1 MTIDPSAAGGASFG
15 GASVLDDLAWRGLIA
30 HSTDLDAL
38 RAELATGPIT
48 LYCGFDPTAPSLHV
62 GHLAQTLTA
71 RRFQLA
77 GHLPL
82 ALVGGATG
90 MIGDPKPTSERT
102 LNEAEVVVA
111 WSDGIRRQL
120 ERFFD
125 FEGPAAA
132 RMVNNHDWT
141 APMSVIEFL
150 RDIGKHFSVNRML
163 DREAVARRLADQ
175 GISYTEFS
183 YVLLQSMDYLELFRR
198 YGCRLQTGGSDQ
210 FGNIVAGVDLV
221 RRVEGASVHALTTP
235 LMTKADGTKFGKT
248 EGGAVWLDPGA
259 HQPVRLL
266 PVLAQHRR
274 PRRRGQPAHVLLPH
288 PGGDRGP
295 RCGGRRAPGGARRP
309 AGAGPGADRDGAR
322 RRRPWRPWRRPSRAL
337 FGSGELRE
345 VPEATLDAALRE
357 TEFGELVVPTGSAVG
372 AIDLLVAAGLAASK
386 GAARRTIAEGGAS
399 VNNVRIAD
407 ESAAFTHDDT
417 LAGGWLVVR
426 RGRRAVAG
434 VRVVAGLTA
443 ADGRL
448 SGPSEPKAPTTWAI
462 SCSQGWGFDR
472 VRWARVQ
479 FYLPTA
485 REERTASK
493 SLKGRPA
500 GPSQR
505 LPEQRSRS
513 SLRACTGHNRRT
525 DLPGRDAVEHRR
537 PGFDSRKRAG

>member
-1 MTIDPSAAGGASFG
+1 MPAMTLDPRSSDAGQFG

-38 RAELATGPIT
+38 GAELATGPIT
-48 LYCGFDPTAPSLHV
+48 LYCGFDPTAASLHV

-90 MIGDPKPTSERT
+90 MIGDPKPTNERT
-102 LNEAEVVVA
+102 LNDADVVAA

-175 GISYTEFS
+175 GISFTEFS
-183 YVLLQSMDYLELFRR
+183 YVLLQSMDYLELYRR

-221 RRVEGASVHALTTP
+221 RRVEGVSVHALTTP

-248 EGGAVWLDPGA
+248 EGGAVWLDPALTSPYAFYQFWLNTDDRDVAGNLRMFSFRSREEIEA
-259 HQPVRLL
+259 LDLEVAQRPAARAGQRA
-266 PVLAQHRR
+266 LAQELTEMVH
-274 PRRRGQPAHVLLPH
+274 
-288 PGGDRGP
+288 
-295 RCGGRRAPGGARRP
+295 GA
-309 AGAGPGADRDGAR
+309 AALAAVEAA
-322 RRRPWRPWRRPSRAL
+322 SRAL

-345 VPEATLDAALRE
+345 VPAATLEAALRE
-357 TEFGELVVPTGSAVG
+357 TEFGEVTIAPGSEVGVV
-372 AIDLLVAAGLAASK
+372 DLLVAAGLAASK

-407 ESAAFTHDDT
+407 DTVTYTHADT

-426 RGRRAVAG
+426 RGRRAVSG
-434 VRVVAGLTA
+434 VRLLT
-443 ADGRL
+443 G
-448 SGPSEPKAPTTWAI
+448 
-462 SCSQGWGFDR
+462 
-472 VRWARVQ
+472 
-479 FYLPTA
+479 
-485 REERTASK
+485 
-493 SLKGRPA
+493 
-500 GPSQR
+500 
-505 LPEQRSRS
+505 
-513 SLRACTGHNRRT
+513 
-525 DLPGRDAVEHRR
+525 
-537 PGFDSRKRAG
+537 

>member
-1 MTIDPSAAGGASFG
+1 MRAMTIDPSAADGGPFE

-48 LYCGFDPTAPSLHV
+48 LYCGFDPTAASLHV

-102 LNEAEVVVA
+102 LNDAEVVVA

-248 EGGAVWLDPGA
+248 EGGAVWLDPELTSPYAFYQFWLNTDDRDVAGNLRMFSFRSREEIEA
-259 HQPVRLL
+259 LDVEVAERPATRAGQRA
-266 PVLAQHRR
+266 LAQELTEMVH
-274 PRRRGQPAHVLLPH
+274 
-288 PGGDRGP
+288 
-295 RCGGRRAPGGARRP
+295 GAQ
-309 AGAGPGADRDGAR
+309 ALEAVEAA
-322 RRRPWRPWRRPSRAL
+322 SLAL
-337 FGSGELRE
+337 FGSGDLRE

-357 TEFGELVVPTGSAVG
+357 TQFGEVVVPNGSAVG

-399 VNNVRIAD
+399 VNNARIV
-407 ESAAFTHDDT
+407 DDT
-417 LAGGWLVVR
+417 TSFTLADTLGDGWLVVR
-426 RGRRAVAG
+426 RGRRAVSG
-434 VRVVAGLTA
+434 VRL
-443 ADGRL
+443 L
-448 SGPSEPKAPTTWAI
+448 S
-462 SCSQGWGFDR
+462 D
-472 VRWARVQ
+472 
-479 FYLPTA
+479 
-485 REERTASK
+485 
-493 SLKGRPA
+493 
-500 GPSQR
+500 
-505 LPEQRSRS
+505 
-513 SLRACTGHNRRT
+513 
-525 DLPGRDAVEHRR
+525 
-537 PGFDSRKRAG
+537 